1 MFDQSQ
7 LLNPGNFEGSMAQL
21 AGVAATGM
29 LLVLVAAVLLG
40 LLTLPLFFLVIT
52 LAEGGLKL
60 LDRTGLLVIKICLL
74 FLRGLRRSLLRT
86 SLSYLAVFIL
96 TFVLGGLYTI
106 VNFLGVI
113 TSEKSN
119 NLKVIM
125 TEKYSIPSQMPPG
138 YERRLLDLVNELPPE
153 IRPTGGADD
162 IMSWSFVGATTD
174 PNNPRPENVIFLFC
188 LEPRKIL
195 TMMDGLERKD
205 LDAKELAQMEENIRK
220 MNDDPQAIIVSP
232 TRLKKL
238 NMTVGERIKTSSIF
252 YKDISFE
259 FTIVGTLPDGKFE
272 GVAMMNKQYL
282 LSQIDSYER
291 SKGTPHPLASKCLN
305 LIWVRLPTRE
315 AFEKLAAL
323 ANDPKNFS
331 GPEVKLETSSALLSS
346 IFEGLKDIVWAMKY
360 LMSPAMIVIMVLVI
374 STAISIGVRERRTE
388 LAVFKVLGF
397 RPWHV
402 AGMVL
407 AEALLVGLLA
417 GGMAAGCLYFGV
429 GSIKVQ
435 LAVIGAFFVPWQ
447 VLVAGPLLG
456 MTVAFVG
463 SLLPALS
470 AKNVKAVEVFSKV
483 A

>member
-1 MFDQSQ
+1 MDQSQ
-7 LLNPGNFEGSMAQL
+7 ILNAGNFEGSMAQL
-21 AGVAATGM
+21 AGVAALGM
-29 LLVLVAAVLLG
+29 MLVLVFAVILG
-40 LLTLPLFFLVIT
+40 LLTLPLFFLTIYA
-52 LAEGGLKL
+52 AEMALKV
-60 LDRTGLLVIKICLL
+60 LDKTGLLLVKICLL

-86 SLSYLAVFIL
+86 SLSYLAIFIL

-106 VNFLGVI
+106 VNFLNFI
-113 TSEKSN
+113 TTEKSN

-138 YERRLLDLVNELPPE
+138 YERRLMDLVKELPKE
-153 IRPTGGADD
+153 LQPTNGADD

-174 PNNPRPENVIFLFC
+174 ANNPRPENVIFLFC
-188 LEPRKIL
+188 LEPQKIL

-205 LDAKELAQMEENIRK
+205 LDPKELEQMEENVRK
-220 MNDDPQAIIVSP
+220 MIEDPQAIIVSP
-232 TRLKKL
+232 MRLRKM
-238 NMTVGERIKTSSIF
+238 NMKVGERIRTSSIF
-252 YKDISFE
+252 QKDINFD

-282 LSQIDSYER
+282 MSQIDSYQR
-291 SKGTPHPLASKCLN
+291 TKGTPHPLANKCVN

-315 AFEKLAAL
+315 SFEQLAAL

-331 GPEVKLETSSALLSS
+331 GPEVKLETSSALISS

-360 LMSPAMIVIMVLVI
+360 LMSPAMIAIMVLVI

-407 AEALLVGLLA
+407 AEALLVGILA
-417 GGMAAGCLYFGV
+417 GGMASSCLYFGI

-435 LAVIGAFFVPWQ
+435 LAFIGAFFVPWQ
-447 VLVAGPLLG
+447 VLVGGPLLG
-456 MTVAFVG
+456 MIVAFIG